1 MTFFGLNKLAGH
13 VAHAREAG
21 GAKAHRQY
29 AKIALD
35 STFVIGVITRA
46 HTTLMLIYFLPGHVL
61 LNKLNSRSLV
71 TIRFSNLSTLRCR
84 LMVRIN
90 NKIKATTIKVKVN
103 PQPAMIP

>member
-1 MTFFGLNKLAGH
+1 LNELAGH
-13 VAHAREAG
+13 VAHATKAG

-46 HTTLMLIYFLPGHVL
+46 NTTLMIYFLPGHVL

-71 TIRFSNLSTLRCR
+71 IIRFSNLSTLRCR
-84 LMVRIN
+84 LMVLIN
-90 NKIKATTIKVKVN
+90 MMIKAATIRVKVS
-103 PQPAMIP
+103 PHPAMMP